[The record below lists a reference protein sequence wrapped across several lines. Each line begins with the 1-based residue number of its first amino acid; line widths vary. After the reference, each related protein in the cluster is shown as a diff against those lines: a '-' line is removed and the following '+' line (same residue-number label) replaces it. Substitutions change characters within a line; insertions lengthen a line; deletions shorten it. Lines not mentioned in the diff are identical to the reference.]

1 MGRFA
6 SSAPEP
12 DQAVLVVLSVDELIR
27 VREIC
32 EVLGKMG
39 SGANVPIITRSPVAV
54 PGKTGRTPWST
65 ILLQDWAALKYPQY
79 HLYEQMRLGPTSS
92 TLVGVNVS
100 PALEAMLRV
109 NNWYADGVIA
119 LPNEVLFVESKM
131 QSTPGAISQVK
142 FYVREGMR
150 TPALQN
156 LMAIPFIPVVL
167 FAESDNDVNMFA
179 RQEGVRVEIY
189 TPSWISDYLTQVQF
203 RNRVTVPSVAQVEPA

>member
-1 MGRFA
+1 M
-6 SSAPEP
+6 SAPI
-12 DQAVLVVLSVDELIR
+12 V
-27 VREIC
+27 
-32 EVLGKMG
+32 
-39 SGANVPIITRSPVAV
+39 TRSPVAV

-65 ILLQDWAALKYPQY
+65 ILLQQWAALKYPQY

-92 TLVGVNVS
+92 TLVGVQVS

-156 LMAIPFIPVVL
+156 LMAIPFVPVVL

-203 RNRVTVPSVAQVEPA
+203 RNRVTVPSVAPVEPA